1 MVPDAQAADAQLM
14 LLYLGF
20 LCDETD
26 FVEDV
31 GKAVRM
37 RGFVSC
43 FP

>member
-26 FVEDV
+26 FCPNRDTINIEHLT
-31 GKAVRM
+31 A
-37 RGFVSC
+37 
-43 FP
+43 